1 MAIEIEFSDK
11 QVSPWGG
18 LVLMKEILDKT
29 GIRKKLVALDLPE
42 STSNNRIESLTIIE
56 SFFACVWIG
65 ATAFSQTAIIK
76 LDTTVKEIFGWKR
89 IPSGTTFGRFFK
101 KFSWKE
107 NNRIFTALNQWFFSQ
122 IKLDNYTL
130 DVDSSVITRY
140 GTQEGSLIGYNHK
153 KKGRASHH
161 PLFAFISELRMVANC
176 WLRSGNTAS
185 ASSCLEF
192 LEETFRIL
200 KDKTIGLFRAD
211 SGFASNSIFEYLE
224 KDTIPYVIAG
234 RMHAVIQ
241 QKIKDIKN
249 WVAIGQGVWIAE
261 IEYKAEK
268 WSKPRRVVVIKQ
280 DIQLRPKATGKKL
293 KLFNDDLYYQN
304 SRYHCFITNQ
314 ILPAKQIWE
323 QYKERAD
330 AEKRIQ
336 ELKYDFALEG
346 FNMREFF
353 ATEAALRFIAVAY
366 NLMSLYKHVATQ
378 TTVHQRLH
386 TIRINCF
393 AVGGWIVKQGN
404 KKILKLAVRKE
415 KQPWMEGLLK
425 LARDIDLPLS
435 IKT

>member
-1 MAIEIEFSDK
+1 MSIEVQFSDK

-18 LVLMKEILDKT
+18 LVLMKEVLDKT
-29 GIRKKLVALDLPE
+29 GIREKITDLNLPQ
-42 STSNNRIESLTIIE
+42 SKSNNSIDSLTIVE
-56 SFFACVWIG
+56 SFFASVWIG

-76 LDTTVKEIFGWKR
+76 LDSTVKEVFGWAR

-107 NNRIFTALNQWFFSQ
+107 NNRIFTELNQWFFKE
-122 IKLDNYTL
+122 IKFDNYTL

-140 GTQEGSLIGYNHK
+140 GSQQGSLIGYNPK
-153 KKGRASHH
+153 KSGRASHH

-185 ASSCLEF
+185 ASNCLEF
-192 LEETFRIL
+192 LIETFNIL

-224 KDTIPYVIAG
+224 KEHIAYVIAG

-241 QKIKDIKN
+241 RKIKDIKN
-249 WVAIGQGVWIAE
+249 WVAIGEGLWIAE
-261 IEYKAEK
+261 IEYKAEQ

-280 DIQLRPKATGKKL
+280 DIQMRPKATGKKL
-293 KLFNDDLYYQN
+293 KLFDDDMYYQN
-304 SRYHCFITNQ
+304 HRYHCFITNQ
-314 ILPAKQIWE
+314 TLPAKQIWE

-330 AEKRIQ
+330 AENRIQ
-336 ELKYDFALEG
+336 ELKYDFGLEG
-346 FNMREFF
+346 FMMKEFF
-353 ATEAALRFIAVAY
+353 ATEAAMRFITVAY

-378 TTVHQRLH
+378 TRAQQRLH

-393 AVGGWIVKQGN
+393 AVGSWIVKQGN
-404 KKILKLAVRKE
+404 KKVLKLAVRKE
-415 KQPWMEGLLK
+415 KRPWMEGLLK
-425 LARDIDLPLS
+425 IVRDIGMPLS
-435 IKT
+435 LKT